1 MTGLLGLAGCDD
13 RVTPAT
19 SPVVGQD
26 VGGDPDPGPPPVDPD
41 PGPPPVDDDP
51 GPPPVNDDP
60 PVPDPMPARPT
71 PAVSAKPRPAVPAPP
86 PEKAFRIESEQ
97 GRNRAVVAAGVV
109 LDSKLLT
116 ALAGAGGLHEVDV
129 VATDAALLKV
139 VPVIRR
145 FPQVTVRFA
154 CGEWQPGRVTLN
166 ERATVDDLRAVA
178 SMREVRRL
186 DLAACRVG
194 DSELVELDRMIGLE
208 SLALPLAASD
218 GIAPTLVR
226 MRSLRDLSLQA
237 TRVTAS
243 GLATLPRGLR
253 SLDLSGTSIGDAG
266 VEHLRRLPGLKE
278 LWLDETSVGDKALR
292 VISTRTTIEVLGLT
306 GTAVT
311 SGGLKHLAGL
321 EKLTEL
327 HLGDTVIDDRALGLL
342 IAMNQL
348 KRLDVTDT
356 DLSVAARKQ
365 LVEALRTC
373 DVQVDVDA
381 LVKALDDSGGRME
394 QALSRIARVRRDP
407 DGDVKSLN
415 IFDRNF
421 SDIGMGILPRF
432 TSLTRLSMEGTAVTN
447 VGLKHLASMSQLEE
461 LWLNDTSIS
470 DSGLDDLRPL
480 RALKQ
485 LHLGGTR
492 VTVSGVL
499 NLWPALARV
508 RMSFPGGHL
517 SPGSLVLDRQAGPLE
532 LIPLEGLRGLKHLQL
547 DGIRPGDAGLEHIR
561 GLVELETLRLRRAGI
576 RGPGLVH
583 LHDMG
588 GLRVLDL
595 TGNRLDR
602 VTNDSIAAWVE
613 LGELILDHSDINTLS
628 PIVSGGRPSLRRLS
642 LVGTPVDDEQLAL
655 IPKLNGLELLD
666 LSGCPVTDQGI
677 ASHLPQLEN
686 LQALA
691 LRGTPIGDVAAGK
704 LAACSSL
711 RVLWLSDTAVTSR
724 GLTPL
729 SQLPQLARLDLSGCA
744 VDATTLAVV
753 GRFDK
758 LSRLDL
764 RRTALSP
771 TEVAKWRERHAE
783 CEVVYAVDPLLD
795 ALTGGDGRTSAV
807 LDAAVQLVAEIH
819 KSDRQG
825 IEVTV
830 TDSDLTDIG
839 LARLSALKGLTR
851 LVLTDVAVTDAGVGA
866 LADSPTL
873 RELDLSGTAITDHAS
888 INLSR
893 LGNLTELSLSD
904 TAFSDRGL
912 SRLEG
917 LGKLSSLDLSGLSIS
932 IDGLAVAVP
941 RLNSLQHLNLSQTWI
956 VSADLAVLAKL
967 RNLRSL
973 AIRDTVIGDKGIA
986 SIAKLTSLKRLWID
1000 RTRITST
1007 GVEELRKALPE
1018 CEIFGP

>member
-1 MTGLLGLAGCDD
+1 MPGLLGLAGCDD
-13 RVTPAT
+13 GVTPAT
-19 SPVVGQD
+19 SPVVGQN

-41 PGPPPVDDDP
+41 PGPPPIEDDP

-60 PVPDPMPARPT
+60 PVADPMPTRPT
-71 PAVSAKPRPAVPAPP
+71 PAVSAKSKPTVPAPP
-86 PEKAFRIESEQ
+86 PGKAFRIESEQ

-109 LDSKLLT
+109 LDSKLVS

-129 VATDAALLKV
+129 VATDAVLLKV

-154 CGEWQPGRVTLN
+154 CGEWKPGHVTLN

-178 SMREVRRL
+178 SMPEVRRL
-186 DLAACRVG
+186 DLVACRVG
-194 DSELVELDRMIGLE
+194 DSELDELDRMIGLE
-208 SLALPLAASD
+208 SLALPPATSD
-218 GIAPTLVR
+218 GIAPTLVPL
-226 MRSLRDLSLQA
+226 RSLRHLSLQA
-237 TRVTAS
+237 TRVTAA
-243 GLATLPRGLR
+243 GLANLPRGLR

-278 LWLDETSVGDKALR
+278 LWLDETSVGDKALA
-292 VISTRTTIEVLGLT
+292 VVSTRTTIEVLGLT

-311 SGGLKHLAGL
+311 SVGLKHLAGL
-321 EKLTEL
+321 EKLTAL
-327 HLGDTVIDDRALGLL
+327 HLGDTAIDDRALGLL
-342 IAMNQL
+342 IAMKQL
-348 KRLDVTDT
+348 KRLDVTAT
-356 DLSVAARKQ
+356 DLSVAARKR

-394 QALSRIARVRRDP
+394 QALSRIARVTRNP
-407 DGDVKSLN
+407 GGGVKSLN
-415 IFDRNF
+415 IFDRTF

-432 TSLTRLSMEGTAVTN
+432 TSLTRLSIEGTAVTN
-447 VGLKHLASMSQLEE
+447 AGLKHLASMSQLEE

-499 NLWPALARV
+499 NLWPALTRV

-532 LIPLEGLRGLKHLQL
+532 LIPLEGLRGLRHLQL
-547 DGIRPGDAGLEHIR
+547 DGIRPGDAGLENIR

-583 LHDMG
+583 LHNMG

-613 LGELILDHSDINTLS
+613 LGELILDHSDINTLA
-628 PIVSGGRPSLRRLS
+628 PIVTGGRPALRRLS

-655 IPKLNGLELLD
+655 VPRLDGLELLD

-677 ASHLPQLEN
+677 AAHLPRLGS

-691 LRGTPIGDVAAGK
+691 LRGTPIGDVAVGK

-711 RVLWLSDTAVTSR
+711 RVLWLSDTAVTSQ
-724 GLTPL
+724 GLSPL
-729 SQLPQLARLDLSGCA
+729 SQLPQLARLDLSGGA
-744 VDATTLAVV
+744 VDAATLAVV
-753 GRFDK
+753 GRFEK

-764 RRTALSP
+764 RRTALPP
-771 TEVAKWRERHAE
+771 TDVAKWRERHAE
-783 CEVVYAVDPLLD
+783 CEVVYAVDPLLE
-795 ALTGGDGRTSAV
+795 ALTGGDGRT
-807 LDAAVQLVAEIH
+807 AAVEQVAEIR

-830 TDSDLTDIG
+830 TDTDLTDIG
-839 LARLSALKGLTR
+839 LARLSALTGLTR
-851 LVLTDVAVTDAGVGA
+851 LVLTDVAVTDAGLGA
-866 LADSPTL
+866 LAASPTL

-893 LGNLTELSLSD
+893 LENLTELSLSD

-917 LGKLSSLDLSGLSIS
+917 LGKLASLDLSGLSIS

-941 RLNSLQHLNLSQTWI
+941 RLTSLQHLNLSQTWI
-956 VSADLAVLAKL
+956 VSADLGVLARL

-1000 RTRITST
+1000 RTRITRK